1 MNEAMGFSILFAAV
15 GLLFIGLSI
24 PLILGKVPPNKFYGC
39 RTKKTLSDPKIWYE
53 VNRASGKDFLT
64 SGVLVLA
71 ASVGTLVFGQE
82 VNPNYVVITLLSVL
96 VLSVAWAAWHCFTV
110 GKRV

>member
-1 MNEAMGFSILFAAV
+1 
-15 GLLFIGLSI
+15 
-24 PLILGKVPPNKFYGC
+24 
-39 RTKKTLSDPKIWYE
+39 
-53 VNRASGKDFLT
+53 
-64 SGVLVLA
+64 VLVLA